1 MGLGTGLDR
10 CGKSRPH
17 RDWIPGPSS
26 SQRVAILTTPSL
38 LPIQHLYF
46 SNTKMSDI
54 GHTTPVI
61 RVYHKTVV
69 NTKVKPTLQ
78 DLVKNLLDPTFYLQI
93 NKSVVSE
100 KLCCFVILDKSL
112 KYSNH
117 KCSVKLSETFRENFF
132 FFCGTHFIIKYFR
145 LHAPFTIRML
155 NTLGNHFVETGL
167 KP

>member
-1 MGLGTGLDR
+1 MNRGTLDGVGGQHHAPARERLGIHCTGGWVGLGTGLDR

-69 NTKVKPTLQ
+69 NIKVKPTLQ
-78 DLVKNLLDPTFYLQI
+78 DLVKNLLDPTFYLRI

-112 KYSNH
+112 K
-117 KCSVKLSETFRENFF
+117 
-132 FFCGTHFIIKYFR
+132 
-145 LHAPFTIRML
+145 
-155 NTLGNHFVETGL
+155 
-167 KP
+167 